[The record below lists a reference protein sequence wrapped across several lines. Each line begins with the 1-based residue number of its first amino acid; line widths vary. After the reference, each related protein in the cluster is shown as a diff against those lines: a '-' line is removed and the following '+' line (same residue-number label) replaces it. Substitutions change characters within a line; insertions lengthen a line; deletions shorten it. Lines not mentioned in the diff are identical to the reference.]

1 MNIKVPTRTVSGT
14 ASYNRDVVLQG
25 RWQEHTSTDE
35 DSGSSTA
42 NISLS
47 GTWEKHTSS
56 STESGTTNI
65 TMSGTWGFIPT
76 FSGTSNVWQLDIDV
90 PSSLTWSGTTT
101 KWWTSDDMEYGHLG
115 YISTATLTDSGTVPS
130 GASIN
135 INIAPDRLSLSV
147 TISARQTIRV
157 EPTTITLSVT
167 THSSCTWT
175 ASDTWTIDVSEED
188 AYIAS
193 VSYVSGTP
201 RATLSHNNNI
211 VTAHWSSSS
220 YRSGTVSNVVRVTY
234 NYPVTTSRWTA
245 EKSTYFSSSH
255 DTTNVTGV
263 TFSTGTRPSTLTY
276 SGNTITAYWE
286 TTSDPGTSTVSCI
299 ARVSYDWTDTTSTS
313 YWTATDS
320 YTLSKTG
327 ATITNAT
334 YVTGTQPSDVNYSG
348 KTITLSWYSSTEPP
362 GTVAGTTM
370 RLTYSAPY
378 SDTYANVYF
387 NGTRVNYVYFN
398 GTRYP

>member
-1 MNIKVPTRTVSGT
+1 MNIQVPTRTVSGT
-14 ASYNRDVVLQG
+14 GSYNRNVVLQG

-56 STESGTTNI
+56 STKSGTKNI
-65 TMSGTWGFIPT
+65 TMSGTWGYPT

-90 PSSLTWSGTTT
+90 PSSFTWSGTTV
-101 KWWTSDDMEYGHLG
+101 KSWTSDDMEYGHLG
-115 YISTATLTDSGTVPS
+115 YILTAKLTDRGTVPS

-135 INIAPDRLSLSV
+135 INIDPDRLSLSV
-147 TISARQTIRV
+147 TISARQTIHV
-157 EPTTITLSVT
+157 APTTITLSVT
-167 THSSCTWT
+167 TRSSCTWT
-175 ASDTWTIDVSEED
+175 ASDTWTIDVSEEN

-193 VSYVSGTP
+193 VSYVSGAP
-201 RATLSHNNNI
+201 RATLSYSSNI
-211 VTAHWSSSS
+211 VTARWSSSS
-220 YRSGTVSNVVRVTY
+220 YRSGTVSNVVKVTY
-234 NYPVTTSRWTA
+234 NYPVTTSRWKA
-245 EKSTYFSSSH
+245 SISSNFSSSH
-255 DTTNVTGV
+255 DTTTVTHV
-263 TFSTGTRPSTLTY
+263 SYVSGTVPNKLDY

-286 TTSDPGTSTVSCI
+286 TTSDPGTSTVSCT

-320 YTLSKTG
+320 YTLSDTG

-348 KTITLSWYSSTEPP
+348 RTITLSWYSSTEPS
-362 GTVAGTTM
+362 GNVAGTTM

-378 SDTYANVYF
+378 SSTYANVYF